1 MVLALLAALITV
13 WLGIVAQFG
22 AAVAAQAE
30 TVPAEL
36 AVVRVQTGET
46 LEHLAARV
54 APGAPT
60 SRVAATIRELNG
72 LDSAVLEA
80 GRWSMTVMAGPLER
94 RSLVRSMLRAS
105 ADILRTR
112 YRTVVEHL
120 IERVRATRVEHVF
133 DSCPDWG

>member
-1 MVLALLAALITV
+1 RRAHGPSTATNTVAVRVAGRPHRRRPVTPATTVVLALLAALITV

-80 GRWSMTVMAGPLER
+80 GQTLIAP
-94 RSLVRSMLRAS
+94 VR
-105 ADILRTR
+105 
-112 YRTVVEHL
+112 
-120 IERVRATRVEHVF
+120 
-133 DSCPDWG
+133 